1 MSHPTSTFY
10 CSRPSAAPRRRPAR
24 PTHPSIVVV
33 ALVVLVVVVV
43 VVVVVVPHPL
53 PYSYSYRR
61 DPTDSSSPSPLT
73 APAPHSPHST
83 PPHFHASPPHFHASH
98 SHYPHASPT
107 PSTPP
112 PAPSRPDSAASA
124 PHSSRPPHPPHHHH
138 HPTTSSQPPDAQT
151 DASHT
156 HSPDPQSACWP
167 PESPCSS
174 LTHHRPRHPPAAPDP
189 AAPYTTRVSYEVVG
203 RWKGTSSERVA
214 FASRE
219 KRSSRRLPSDVQRIV
234 QIVREFDQIP
244 PSVGGSHAPVT
255 PSPRRP
261 VAPSP
266 PRPTW
271 HVPSHGH
278 CPFVVVIHPHSIQ
291 FSLETRSASES
302 AYPSHPS
309 GSRFSAVDS
318 RQSAVDHRVYR

>member
-61 DPTDSSSPSPLT
+61 DPTDSSSPSPLA
-73 APAPHSPHST
+73 APAPHSPHSP
-83 PPHFHASPPHFHASH
+83 PPHLHSPPPHFHASH

-278 CPFVVVIHPHSIQ
+278 CPFVVVIRPHSIQ